1 MTKIILVVLLIRIFQ
16 QLFACNLFLP
26 GVAGLAPACVRAGG
40 HRFDDSFPAKGTF
53 DHLVSKPSFIIDSW
67 FPKFAVTPLTNQ

>member
-1 MTKIILVVLLIRIFQ
+1 MAKIILVILLIRNLKEFFPSY
-16 QLFACNLFLP
+16 LFRLDA
-26 GVAGLAPACVRAGG
+26 AGLAPACVWAGG

-53 DHLVSKPSFIIDSW
+53 DHFVSKPSFIIDSW

>member
-1 MTKIILVVLLIRIFQ
+1 MAKIILVVLLIGILQ
-16 QLFACNLFLP
+16 QFFAAYLFRP
-26 GVAGLAPACVRAGG
+26 DVTSLAPACVRAGG

-53 DHLVSKPSFIIDSW
+53 DHFVSKPSFIIDSW

>member
-1 MTKIILVVLLIRIFQ
+1 MAKIILVVLLIRIFQ
-16 QLFACNLFLP
+16 QFFPSYLFRLD
-26 GVAGLAPACVRAGG
+26 VAGLAPACVWAGG
-40 HRFDDSFPAKGTF
+40 HRFNDSFLAKGTF

>member
-1 MTKIILVVLLIRIFQ
+1 MAKIILVVLLIKVFQ
-16 QLFACNLFLP
+16 QLFASYLFLL
-26 GVAGLAPACVRAGG
+26 VVTDLAPACVRAGG

-67 FPKFAVTPLTNQ
+67 FPKFAVTTLTNQ